1 MTSSVLK
8 IIAIITMIIDH
19 TGKELFPKEL
29 IFTYI
34 GRIAFPIFAF
44 QISEGYIHTRNFK
57 KYFYRL
63 LIFAIVSQ
71 MPFNLFLRVFSDEY
85 SLNIFFTL
93 LLGLLSIYAYDII
106 IKKCTTNDFLL
117 KKIFYT
123 FLAFLSVIAIA
134 SVGDVLNV
142 DYGFFGVFII
152 FLFYILKNK
161 KILLTLTFIL
171 SCFLHYLDALIS
183 TDFYYP
189 NIILCICTMIPIIF
203 INLYN
208 GKQGEL
214 NKKLKYVFYLVYPV
228 HLLLLYSI
236 YCILHIS

>member
-44 QISEGYIHTRNFK
+44 QISEGYIHTKNFK

-63 LIFAIVSQ
+63 LIFALVYQI
-71 MPFNLFLRVFSDEY
+71 PFSLFLGVFYDGDE
-85 SLNIFFTL
+85 LNIFFTL
-93 LLGLLSIYAYDII
+93 LLGLLSIYTYDTIV
-106 IKKCTTNDFLL
+106 KKLSTNNFLL
-117 KKIFYT
+117 KFFST
-123 FLAFLSVIAIA
+123 FLGFFMVLTIA
-134 SVGDVLNV
+134 SVGDSLNV

-171 SCFLHYLDALIS
+171 SCFLKYLDTLIS

-189 NIILCICTMIPIIF
+189 NIILCVCTMIPIIF

-208 GKQGEL
+208 GKQGKL
-214 NKKLKYVFYLVYPV
+214 NQKLKYVFYLVYPV

>member
-1 MTSSVLK
+1 MTSSILK

-44 QISEGYIHTRNFK
+44 QISEGYIHTKNLK
-57 KYFYRL
+57 KYFFRL
-63 LIFAIVSQ
+63 LIFALVSQ
-71 MPFNLFLRVFSDEY
+71 IPFSLFLGVFSDEY
-85 SLNIFFTL
+85 CLNIFFTL
-93 LLGLLSIYAYDII
+93 LLGLLSIYVYDII
-106 IKKCTTNDFLL
+106 VKRFSTNTILISKLFGNFLG
-117 KKIFYT
+117 
-123 FLAFLSVIAIA
+123 LSIVFTIAYI
-134 SVGDVLNV
+134 GNTLNV

-161 KILLTLTFIL
+161 KILLTLIFIA
-171 SCFLHYLDALIS
+171 SCFLHYLDTLIS

-189 NIILCICTMIPIIF
+189 NIILCVCTMIPIIF

-208 GKQGEL
+208 GKQGNL
-214 NKKLKYVFYLVYPV
+214 NKKLKYAFYLVYPV

-236 YCILHIS
+236 YCILNVS

>member
-44 QISEGYIHTRNFK
+44 QISEGYIHTKNFK

-71 MPFNLFLRVFSDEY
+71 IPFSLFLGVFYDGYE
-85 SLNIFFTL
+85 LNIFFTL
-93 LLGLLSIYAYDII
+93 LLGLLSIYTYDTIV
-106 IKKCTTNDFLL
+106 KKLSTNNFLL
-117 KKIFYT
+117 KFFST
-123 FLAFLSVIAIA
+123 FLGFFMVLTIA
-134 SVGDVLNV
+134 SVGDSLNV

-171 SCFLHYLDALIS
+171 SCFLQYLDTLIS

-189 NIILCICTMIPIIF
+189 NIILCVCTMIPIIF

-208 GKQGEL
+208 GKQGKL

>member
-1 MTSSVLK
+1 MTSSILK

-63 LIFAIVSQ
+63 LIFALVSQ
-71 MPFNLFLRVFSDEY
+71 VPFNLFLGVFYDEY
-85 SLNIFFTL
+85 CLNIFFTL
-93 LLGLLSIYAYDII
+93 LLGLLSIYTYDII
-106 IKKCTTNDFLL
+106 VKKSASTNFLIKFFRNFLGFF
-117 KKIFYT
+117 I
-123 FLAFLSVIAIA
+123 AFTIAC
-134 SVGDVLNV
+134 VGEALNV

-161 KILLTLTFIL
+161 KILLTLIFIA
-171 SCFLHYLDALIS
+171 SCFLHYLDTLIS

-189 NIILCICTMIPIIF
+189 NIILCVCTMIPIIF

-208 GKQGEL
+208 GKQGNL
-214 NKKLKYVFYLVYPV
+214 NKKLKYAFYLVYPV

-236 YCILHIS
+236 YCILNVS